1 MIIDK
6 EDFEV
11 QSSREF
17 WAGRLI
23 ELPANEAW
31 QIAKEIT
38 EAIEYAKAN
47 ADNASDESEG
57 CTHPV
62 YNIFT
67 CAFGKR
73 QCKDCEYY
81 VQTGNCV

>member
-23 ELPANEAW
+23 ELPVNESW
-31 QIAKEIT
+31 QIAKEIV

-47 ADNASDESEG
+47 ADNARNEREVCPACYGVGVPVGEQNG
-57 CTHPV
+57 C
-62 YNIFT
+62 Y
-67 CAFGKR
+67 
-73 QCKDCEYY
+73 QCKGTG
-81 VQTGNCV
+81 QTGNCV

>member
-17 WAGRLI
+17 WARRLI

-47 ADNASDESEG
+47 ANNASNERVVCFKCGKITEHDGEG
-57 CTHPV
+57 NWC
-62 YNIFT
+62 FE
-67 CAFGKR
+67 
-73 QCKDCEYY
+73 CKKY
-81 VQTGNCV
+81 TPF